1 MPTVRKLGEGY
12 EPIVEDVDGRL
23 VYSLPVDSSFVSV
36 EFSFDIDQRDLDV
49 LRSDP
54 YRRAVL
60 DSVAHTVLQRS
71 MIRGNPTVGQE
82 AFTELVSSVL
92 HSTPAALQH
101 YVAAINRDHHI
112 RTAFYV
118 EQTLARRGAGET

>member
-1 MPTVRKLGEGY
+1 MPTVHKLGDGY
-12 EPIVEDVDGRL
+12 EPHVDEVDGQL

-36 EFSFDIDQRDLDV
+36 EFSFDIDQKDLDV
-49 LRSDP
+49 LLSDP

-60 DSVAHTVLQRS
+60 ESVAHTVLQRS
-71 MIRGNPTVGQE
+71 MIRGNPKVGQA

-92 HSTPAALQH
+92 HSTPAALEH
-101 YVAAINRDHHI
+101 YIAAIDRDHHI

-118 EQTLARRGAGET
+118 EQTLARRAAGKP

>member
-23 VYSLPVDSSFVSV
+23 VYSLPVDSGFVSV
-36 EFSFDIDQRDLDV
+36 EFSFDIRQRDLDV
-49 LRSDP
+49 LLSNS

-60 DSVAHTVLQRS
+60 DSVTHTVLQRS
-71 MIRGNPTVGQE
+71 MIRGNPSIGQD
-82 AFTELVSSVL
+82 AFSELVSYVL

-101 YVAAINRDHHI
+101 YVSAIDRDHHI

-118 EQTLARRGAGET
+118 EQTLARRTAGKS